1 MSVAQ
6 DTINHVA
13 FLRKMKEAGGTATA
27 ELAKAT
33 GEAPAIDAGLFDY
46 DPWEAGK
53 AYEANELFTYA
64 GQAGFVRQAHTS
76 QETWL
81 PFSPGTE
88 SLYGARPRMHPDG
101 TYPYVYNMLI
111 EPDMLIWS
119 GKDGQLYRC
128 ILPSPY
134 TLIYDPADAVGVCEL
149 VTEEA

>member
-13 FLRKMKEAGGTATA
+13 FLRRMKEAGGTATA
-27 ELAKAT
+27 ELAKTT
-33 GEAPAIDAGLFDY
+33 GEAPAVDAGLFDY
-46 DPWEAGK
+46 PEWEPDRD
-53 AYEANELFTYA
+53 YEQNELFMYQ
-64 GQAGFVRQAHTS
+64 GQAGFARQAVRS
-76 QETWL
+76 QAIYP

-88 SLYGARPRMHPDG
+88 AQWGARPRMNPDG

-111 EPDMLIWS
+111 EPDMLVWS

-134 TLIYDPADAVGVCEL
+134 TLLHDPADAVGVCEL
-149 VTEEA
+149 AEA